1 MDTIA
6 KVTLKIEGQPKFDVL
21 IEMESASYK
30 ETQKITSILES
41 QGYKDFKVVDYVFL
55 SVEKIIFQSDKTPI
69 TDLKDKGYFVDNLW
83 HIDDVQRMFEC
94 TDEQAMEVLD
104 TVLSENSNTKDTID
118 MVATDMGLKE
128 K

>member
-41 QGYKDFKVVDYVFL
+41 QGYQDFEVVDFMFL
-55 SVEKIIFQSDKTPI
+55 KVERIIFQP
-69 TDLKDKGYFVDNLW
+69 
-83 HIDDVQRMFEC
+83 
-94 TDEQAMEVLD
+94 
-104 TVLSENSNTKDTID
+104 NSTI
-118 MVATDMGLKE
+118 VKYIA
-128 K
+128 